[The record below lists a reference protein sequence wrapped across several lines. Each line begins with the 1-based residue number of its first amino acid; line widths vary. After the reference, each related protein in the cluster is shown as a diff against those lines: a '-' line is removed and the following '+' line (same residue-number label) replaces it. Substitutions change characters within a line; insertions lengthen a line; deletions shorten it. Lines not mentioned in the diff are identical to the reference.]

1 MTLATLAGVLL
12 LMMMLRVP
20 IAVAIGLASL
30 AALLLELPP
39 ETAAATV
46 AQRLAVS
53 GFSFTL
59 IAIPLFILAGKLMAS
74 GGVARRLIDFSR
86 AAVGALPGGLALTN
100 VLANMLFGSV
110 SGSAAAAASGIG
122 GFMIPS
128 MAREGYPRPYA
139 AALTATAATT
149 GLLIPPSNVML
160 VYAVVA
166 GGVSISALFVAG
178 YVPGLLLGFGLMA
191 LAMVTA
197 SRQGYGERLPFPGW
211 RVFARATLGVLP
223 SAVLLLVV
231 MGGIVSGL
239 FTATE
244 SSAVAVVY
252 AGVLA
257 LVAYREISWRDLPRL
272 LAETAAT
279 TGMVFFLIGTS
290 VCLAWIFAY
299 ADVPGLIA
307 SSFSVLIEHP
317 WLLLLAVN
325 VVLLIVGTFMDIT
338 PALLIFTPIFL
349 PLALLIAPEMGL
361 TPEAMKYHFG
371 IVLVFNLCL
380 GLVTPPAGTTLFIA
394 AGIAK
399 VSLASMLKPLGP
411 IITVSI
417 AILLFVTFVPAT
429 TLWLPRAFGLL
440 P

>member
-1 MTLATLAGVLL
+1 MTLALLAGMFILL
-12 LMMMLRVP
+12 LMLRVP
-20 IAVAIGLASL
+20 IAVAIGLAAF

-39 ETAAATV
+39 HTSAATL
-46 AQRLAVS
+46 AQRVAVS

-74 GGVARRLIDFSR
+74 GGVARRLIDFAR
-86 AAVGALPGGLALTN
+86 VAVGSWPGGLAVTN
-100 VLANMLFGSV
+100 VLANMMFGSV

-122 GFMIPS
+122 GFMIPA
-128 MAREGYPRPYA
+128 MAKENYPRPYA
-139 AALTATAATT
+139 AALTATSATT

-178 YVPGLLLGFGLMA
+178 YVPGLMLGFALMA
-191 LAMVTA
+191 LAALTSA
-197 SRQGYGERLPFPGW
+197 RHGHGERLPFAGW
-211 RVFARATLGVLP
+211 RALLVATAGVLP
-223 SAVLLLVV
+223 SAVLLVIV

-252 AGVLA
+252 SAVLA
-257 LVAYREISWRDLPRL
+257 LAVYREIGWRDLPRL

-279 TGMVFFLIGTS
+279 TGMVFLLIGTS

-299 ADVPGLIA
+299 ADVPGLIVGA
-307 SSFSVLIEHP
+307 FGVLVEHP
-317 WLLLLAVN
+317 WLLLLAIN
-325 VVLLIVGTFMDIT
+325 LVLLVVGTFMDIT

-349 PLALLIAPEMGL
+349 PLALLVAPEMGL
-361 TPEAMKYHFG
+361 TPEQMKYHFG

-399 VSLASMLKPLGP
+399 VSLASMLRPMLP
-411 IITVSI
+411 IMAISI
-417 AILLFVTFVPAT
+417 AVLLFVTFVPAT
-429 TLWLPRAFGLL
+429 TLWLPRTLGLL

>member
-1 MTLATLAGVLL
+1 MTLATLAGILL

-128 MAREGYPRPYA
+128 MAKEGYPRPYA

-178 YVPGLLLGFGLMA
+178 YIPGLLLGFGLMG

-197 SRQGYGERLPFPGW
+197 ARRGYGERLPFPGW
-211 RVFARATLGVLP
+211 RVFARAALGVLP

-257 LVAYREISWRDLPRL
+257 LVVYREIGWRDLPRL

-307 SSFSVLIEHP
+307 SSFSVLIKHP

-325 VVLLIVGTFMDIT
+325 LVLLIVGTFMDIT

-349 PLALLIAPEMGL
+349 PLALLVAPEMGL

-399 VSLASMLKPLGP
+399 VSLASMLKPLAP

-417 AILLFVTFVPAT
+417 VVLLFVTFVPAT

>member
-1 MTLATLAGVLL
+1 MTVMLLAGVFVLL
-12 LMMMLRVP
+12 LMLRVP
-20 IAVAIGLASL
+20 ISVSIGLASL
-30 AALLLELPP
+30 AALVLSLPADVAS
-39 ETAAATV
+39 TTL
-46 AQRLAVS
+46 AQRLAAS
-53 GFSFTL
+53 SFSFTL
-59 IAIPLFILAGKLMAS
+59 IAIPLFILAGKLMAL

-86 AAVGALPGGLALTN
+86 VAVGSLPGGLALTN

-122 GFMIPS
+122 SFMIPA
-128 MAREGYPRPYA
+128 MAKDGYPKPFA

-178 YVPGLLLGFGLMA
+178 YLPGLLLGLALML
-191 LAMVTA
+191 LAMVMSA
-197 SRQGYGERLPFPGW
+197 RGGYGERLPFPGI
-211 RVFARATLGVLP
+211 RALLRASLGVLP
-223 SAVLLLVV
+223 SVVLLIVV

-244 SSAVAVVY
+244 SSAIAVAY
-252 AGVLA
+252 AAVLSLGV
-257 LVAYREISWRDLPRL
+257 YREIRLGDLPRIL
-272 LAETAAT
+272 RETAAT

-307 SSFSVLIEHP
+307 RSFAFLIEHP
-317 WLLLLAVN
+317 WALLLAIN
-325 VVLLIVGTFMDIT
+325 VLLLIVGTFMDIT

-349 PLALLIAPEMGL
+349 PLMLQVAPEMGL
-361 TPEAMKYHFG
+361 TPEQMKYHFG

-399 VSLASMLKPLGP
+399 VSLSDMLRPLMP
-411 IITVSI
+411 IIAVSVCV
-417 AILLFVTFVPAT
+417 LLLVSFWPPL
-429 TLWLPRAFGLL
+429 TLWLPQALGLL
-440 P
+440 R